1 MGRRRINPR
10 ESRRYYDWFNQ
21 AEDDMAAAELLMQN
35 ERCYN
40 LSAFH
45 CQQAIEKG
53 LKGYILFRT
62 GNLVDGHNLTWLCK
76 QAVKLDGTF
85 ARWLSQSAK
94 LNRCYIETRYP
105 ADIPLD
111 LSLSKVKEAFQ
122 MSSDM
127 LDFIFDQFEKES
139 GLEADFS

>member
-1 MGRRRINPR
+1 M
-10 ESRRYYDWFNQ
+10 
-21 AEDDMAAAELLMQN
+21 
-35 ERCYN
+35 
-40 LSAFH
+40 
-45 CQQAIEKG
+45 
-53 LKGYILFRT
+53 
-62 GNLVDGHNLTWLCK
+62 DGHNLTWLCK

>member
-10 ESRRYYDWFNQ
+10 DSGGITIGSTRPRTIWP
-21 AEDDMAAAELLMQN
+21 AAELLMQN

-85 ARWLSQSAK
+85 ARWLSQSASSTGAT
-94 LNRCYIETRYP
+94 LRP
-105 ADIPLD
+105 GIPPT
-111 LSLSKVKEAFQ
+111 SLWTCPFPR
-122 MSSDM
+122 
-127 LDFIFDQFEKES
+127 
-139 GLEADFS
+139 

>member
-1 MGRRRINPR
+1 MGRHRMNPR
-10 ESRRYYDWFNQ
+10 DSRRYYDWFNQ
-21 AEDDMAAAELLMQN
+21 AEDDMTAAELLMQD

-40 LSAFH
+40 LCAFH

-53 LKGYILFRT
+53 LKGFILFRT

-76 QAVKLDGTF
+76 QAAKLDSTF
-85 ARWLSQSAK
+85 ARWLSQSAR

-105 ADIPLD
+105 ADIPLE
-111 LSLSKVKEAFQ
+111 LSYQKVRDAYE

-127 LDFIFDQFEKES
+127 LDFIFGQFEKES
-139 GLEADFS
+139 GLDANFS